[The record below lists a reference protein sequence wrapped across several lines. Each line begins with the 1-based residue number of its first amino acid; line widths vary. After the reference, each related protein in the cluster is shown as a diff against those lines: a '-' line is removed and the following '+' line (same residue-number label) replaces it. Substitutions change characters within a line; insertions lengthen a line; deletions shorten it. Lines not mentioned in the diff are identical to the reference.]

1 MQKDKK
7 NLLAS
12 LPSVDELLRSGHGQI
27 WLSRY
32 PRRFVLQ
39 GIRDE
44 IENLRQQVKAGHSAP
59 SNSEEIAA
67 SIEKR
72 VSSLSSP
79 SLRPV
84 INATGIVLH
93 TNLGRAPLSEA
104 ALEAVVRVSRGYSNL
119 EYDLAEGK
127 RGKRYSHARR
137 LLKELTSAEDAILF
151 NNNAGAV
158 LIALSAL
165 ARGREVIV
173 SRGELV
179 EIGGSFRI
187 PEVMAQ
193 SGAILREVGATN
205 KTHLRDYE
213 NAIGPETALLLKVHR
228 SNYRITGFSAEVS
241 VEELVKLGAAK
252 GIPVMFDLGSGC
264 LFDLKKAGIGDEPVV
279 NEIVRSGVD
288 IVTFSGDKLLG
299 GPQAGIIAGKT
310 HLIEKINKH
319 PLARALRIDKM
330 TLAALEATL
339 FDCADIE
346 KAPEK
351 IPALKMLLEPS
362 AKIRDRARA
371 IAKKAGAG
379 TQVIEDLS
387 EAGGGSLPGVLLPTW
402 CVAVN
407 GHKSPNRLEEL
418 LRKGDPP
425 VIGRIKENTLLLD
438 ARTVMDRDIEPLAR
452 RLKEILSVRQ

>member
-1 MQKDKK
+1 MRMPKASK
-7 NLLAS
+7 NLLAA
-12 LPSVDELLRSGHGQI
+12 LPSVDEVLRSQHGQG
-27 WLSRY
+27 WLARY

-44 IENLRQQVKAGHSAP
+44 IARLRERVKAGAVEPPAP
-59 SNSEEIAA
+59 EDTAA
-67 SIEKR
+67 AMKVRISR
-72 VSSLSSP
+72 LSSP

-93 TNLGRAPLSEA
+93 TNLGRAPLSES
-104 ALEAVVRVSRGYSNL
+104 ALDAVVSVSRGYSNL
-119 EYDLAEGK
+119 EYALEEGK
-127 RGKRYSHARR
+127 RGKRHSHARR
-137 LLKELTSAEDAILF
+137 LIKELASAEDATLF

-241 VEELVKLGAAK
+241 VESLVKLGAEK

-264 LFDLKKAGIGDEPVV
+264 LFDLKKVGIGDEPVV

-288 IVTFSGDKLLG
+288 LVTFSGDKLLG

-310 HLIEKINKH
+310 ALIEKINRH

-351 IPALKMLLEPS
+351 IPALRMLLEP
-362 AKIRDRARA
+362 AEKIRGRARA

-379 TQVIEDLS
+379 AKVVEDLS

-402 CVAVN
+402 CVAVK
-407 GHKSPNRLEEL
+407 GHKSPNSLELL

-425 VIGRIKENTLLLD
+425 VIARIKEGTLLLD
-438 ARTVMDRDIEPLAR
+438 ARTIMDGDVEPLAR
-452 RLKEILSVRQ
+452 RLKEIL